1 MEIFLRA
8 FNWIFIVVLFH
19 ISSQNIFPQQY
30 IIKFA
35 TVAPEGSTWMN
46 VMKEYDQAI
55 RKESGGRL
63 GFKMYPGGVQGDEK
77 DLLRKIKL
85 GQLQSAG
92 VTGNGLTTVA
102 PKARILDSPFLF
114 KSYDE
119 VDHIYKKFD
128 QEFSKAF
135 EENGFVN
142 LGWAEVGFVYI
153 FTNTSVKTTADM
165 KGVKMWMWEGDP
177 IAEAAFKGLGI
188 HPIPLSITDVLTS
201 LQTKLIDGVYTSPL
215 AAIALQWFSRVKYML
230 DVPLADASGAVV
242 ISKKKF
248 DELPSDLKEILV
260 RNGKKYMQKLTELSR
275 HDNTKS
281 IATLKQHG
289 ITIVSPPSEKAIASY
304 IEIGKNARRMLA
316 GKLFPIEL
324 LDRVEAA
331 LAEFR
336 QQQKKGNK

>member
-1 MEIFLRA
+1 MKK
-8 FNWIFIVVLFH
+8 
-19 ISSQNIFPQQY
+19 ISSLIIAILLVIPTIAVFSQQY

-35 TVAPEGSTWMN
+35 TVAPDGSTWMN
-46 VMKEYDQAI
+46 IMKEYDQAV

-119 VDHIYKKFD
+119 VDNIYKIFD
-128 QEFSKAF
+128 KEFNQAF

-153 FTNTSVKTTADM
+153 FTNTPIKTTDDM

-177 IAEAAFKGLGI
+177 IAEKAFSALGI

-201 LQTKLIDGVYTSPL
+201 LQTKLIDGVYASPL
-215 AAIALQWFSRVKYML
+215 AVIVLQWFSRVKYML
-230 DVPLADASGAVV
+230 NVPLADASGAVV
-242 ISKKKF
+242 LSKKKF
-248 DELPSDLKEILV
+248 DELPPDLQEILL
-260 RNGKKYMQKLTELSR
+260 RNGKKYMQKLTEQSR
-275 HDNTKS
+275 LDNAKS
-281 IATLKQHG
+281 IETLKKNG
-289 ITIVSPPSEKAIASY
+289 ITIVSPPSDKALASY
-304 IEIGKNARRMLA
+304 QEIGKQARRALV
-316 GKLFPIEL
+316 GKIFPEEL
-324 LDRVEAA
+324 LNRVENAVAEYRNHAA
-331 LAEFR
+331 KES
-336 QQQKKGNK
+336 K

>member
-1 MEIFLRA
+1 VKIF
-8 FNWIFIVVLFH
+8 FSTIVVFIIL
-19 ISSQNIFPQQY
+19 IIPSRLFPQQY

-119 VDHIYKKFD
+119 VDNIYKIFD
-128 QEFSKAF
+128 EEFNQAF

-153 FTNTSVKTTADM
+153 FTNTPIKTTDDM

-177 IAEAAFKGLGI
+177 IAEKAFSALGI

-201 LQTKLIDGVYTSPL
+201 LQTRLIDGVYTSPL
-215 AAIALQWFSRVKYML
+215 AAIVLQWFSRVKFML
-230 DVPLADASGAVV
+230 DVPLADASGAV
-242 ISKKKF
+242 ILSKKKF
-248 DELPSDLKEILV
+248 DELPPDLQEILL
-260 RNGKKYMQKLTELSR
+260 RNGKKYMQKLTQQSR
-275 HDNTKS
+275 MDNAKS
-281 IATLKQHG
+281 IETLKKNG
-289 ITIVSPPSEKAIASY
+289 ITVIRPPSDKAVASY
-304 IEIGKNARRMLA
+304 DEIGKQARRALV
-316 GKLFPIEL
+316 GKLFPEEL
-324 LDRVEAA
+324 LNRVENAVAEYRNHAA
-331 LAEFR
+331 
-336 QQQKKGNK
+336 KGSK